1 MAFNIKEVMFI
12 VAAIL
17 VIGGGS
23 MYFGSNQQ
31 YIGVLIFLP
40 LSVLIF
46 VVYGMRWFGA
56 DGIYNLQTTQWPPA
70 INSCPDYLTGYTIK
84 SPSGD
89 VKGCV
94 DRIGVSRNGG
104 LVLLQKGIVI
114 TSPNDNRFFPL
125 NAGETRA
132 ALCQRVMTAGLTW
145 EGVTDGETC
154 FSADSTG
161 SSVVP
166 GAASNSC
173 TTAGT

>member
-31 YIGVLIFLP
+31 YISVLIFLP
-40 LSVLIF
+40 LSILIF
-46 VVYGMRWFGA
+46 VVYGMRWFGP
-56 DGIYNLQTTQWPPA
+56 DGIYKNQIQQWPPA
-70 INSCPDYLTGYTIK
+70 INSCPDYLTAYTIK

-104 LVLLQKGIVI
+104 LVLLQKGVVV

-132 ALCQRVMTAGLTW
+132 ALCQRVMTGGLTW

-154 FSADSTG
+154 FNADSTG